1 MKDSNIIKYIYDNIY
16 VRGEFWSEL
25 DIYDWFELNYYD
37 NSKLVTA
44 IVSTLE
50 RYIFS
55 RYKFTVTRPDY
66 KTIESI
72 KKFKKSY
79 MNPLNNFRQK
89 NRYYKPLKLKCLNYE
104 QINLRS

>member
-16 VRGEFWSEL
+16 VKGEGWCEW
-25 DIYDWFELNYYD
+25 DIYDWFELNCFVD
-37 NSKLVTA
+37 SKLVTA
-44 IVSTLE
+44 IMDSLE

-55 RYKFTVTRPDY
+55 KYKFTRTRPDY

-89 NRYYKPLKLKCLNYE
+89 NKYYKPLKLKCLNYE